1 MEIPKYLYYTDFKEN
16 YLIDFENVQS
26 SRGTLLW
33 YSNQQLKIYKEF
45 KEFISSPNEEVF
57 NDLFRILCKDTALEN
72 YELDGSEFD
81 KSALMILHLNTFSKI
96 LELDKIIEFLENE
109 TDREKINLFK
119 FQNNTN
125 QTQNIEIE
133 HNITKNYEALHVKT
147 QTIYDFFDKVK
158 DEDFGRTD
166 ILMKLKE
173 LSHNFDIDILR
184 SILYDLDYYL
194 FVERDEKE
202 SEFTPEDI
210 DNAIEER
217 NNKGLEIPY
226 HKITPNGIVG
236 DAKILN
242 KEELL
247 FPFEFYNLYSLKN
260 LINKKINTPE
270 KIINK
275 IVDTGEITQNKN
287 SALKQNQIDIDL
299 LKYLSD
305 NFTSSG
311 IRFNE
316 LTKYN
321 QIYRFL
327 NEGRDYNIE
336 HRAYKNLIKDLFN
349 FDYLNRE
356 ISMGTQKHLTQLEN
370 LALNYNNS
378 KK

>member
-1 MEIPKYLYYTDFKEN
+1 MEIPSYLNYTDFKEN

-96 LELDKIIEFLENE
+96 LELNKIIDFLENE
-109 TDREKINLFK
+109 IDREKINLFR

-125 QTQNIEIE
+125 QIQNIENE
-133 HNITKNYEALHVKT
+133 HYTTKNYEALNEKT

-158 DEDFGRTD
+158 NEDFGRTD

-173 LSHNFDIDILR
+173 LSHDFDIDILR
-184 SILYDLDYYL
+184 SILYDLDFYL
-194 FVERDEKE
+194 FVEREEKE

-217 NNKGLEIPY
+217 NKKGLEIPY
-226 HKITPNGIVG
+226 YKITPNAIFG

-275 IVDTGEITQNKN
+275 IVDTDETTQNKN
-287 SALKQNQIDIDL
+287 SALEQNQIDIGL
-299 LKYLSD
+299 LKYLSE
-305 NFTSSG
+305 NFTSSYK
-311 IRFNE
+311 RFND

-336 HRAYKNLIKDLFN
+336 HRAYKNLIKELFN